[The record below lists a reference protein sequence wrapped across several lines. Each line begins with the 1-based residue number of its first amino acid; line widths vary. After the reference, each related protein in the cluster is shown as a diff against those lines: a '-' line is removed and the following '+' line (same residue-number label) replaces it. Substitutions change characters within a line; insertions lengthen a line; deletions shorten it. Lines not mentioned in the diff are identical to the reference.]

1 MKKVN
6 EGILYTLATIAEAN
20 DGSNVRFAAA
30 VVYRN
35 KIISIGYNRM
45 KSHPFQAKYAK
56 NSEAIYLHAEIH
68 AIKNALREFPVEE
81 LTKCDLYIARVKRP
95 RSYSEGFIWGLS
107 KPCAGCARAIA
118 EFGIRRTIY
127 TCDEVGNYEVMK

>member
-6 EGILYTLATIAEAN
+6 IGILHTLAKIAEAN
-20 DGSNVRFAAA
+20 DDSNIRFAAA

-35 KIISIGYNRM
+35 KIVSIGYNRN

-56 NSEAIYLHAEIH
+56 NPEAIYLHAEVH
-68 AIKNALREFPVEE
+68 AIKNALRELSVEE
-81 LTKCDLYIARVKRP
+81 LKNTELYISRVKKP
-95 RSYSEGFIWGLS
+95 QAGDNHFVWGLS

-118 EFGIRRTIY
+118 EFGIKRTIY
-127 TCDEVGNYEVMK
+127 TCDEVGNYEVL

>member
-6 EGILYTLATIAEAN
+6 EGILHTLAKIAEAN
-20 DGSNVRFAAA
+20 DDSNIRFAAA

-35 KIISIGYNRM
+35 KIVSIGYNRN

-56 NSEAIYLHAEIH
+56 NPEAIYLHAEVH
-68 AIKNALREFPVEE
+68 AIKNALRELSVEE
-81 LTKCDLYIARVKRP
+81 LKNTELYISRVKKP
-95 RSYSEGFIWGLS
+95 AAGDKHFVWGLS

-118 EFGIRRTIY
+118 EFGIKRTIY
-127 TCDEVGNYEVMK
+127 TCDEVGNYEVL